1 MRTARIV
8 GVVTETDEIRTFYFR
23 DALCSQASPGQ
34 YVMIWV
40 PGIDEVPMSLSSM
53 EPEGESSV
61 TVQAVGEA
69 TRAIHGLT
77 EGDGIG
83 IRGPF
88 GNGFTIVGS
97 SPLIVGGG
105 TGAASLTALVISML
119 KSGLRPTFVLGARTE
134 RQLPLRSR
142 LERMLGNRLIPA
154 TDDGSYGFKGFASE
168 CARGLLNER
177 RFDAVYTCGPELMM
191 AAIFDEADGRGIHV
205 QASLERYIKC
215 AVGLCGS
222 CAIGPYRVCRDGPVF
237 RSDQLRTVRD
247 EFGRLR
253 MDPSGTMIEVDH

>member
-8 GVVTETDEIRTFYFR
+8 GIATETDEIRTIYFR
-23 DALCSQASPGQ
+23 DVLCSQASPGQ

-40 PGIDEVPMSLSSM
+40 PSIDEVPMSLSSM

-61 TVQAVGEA
+61 TVRAVGEA

-77 EGDGIG
+77 EGDRIG

-105 TGAASLTALVISML
+105 TGAASLSALTSSML
-119 KSGLRPTFVLGARTE
+119 RSGLKPTFVLGARTE
-134 RQLPLRSR
+134 RQLPFRSR
-142 LERMLGNRLIPA
+142 LERMLGDRLIPA

-168 CARGLLNER
+168 CAVGLLNEGR
-177 RFDAVYTCGPELMM
+177 YDAVYTCGPELMM
-191 AAIFDEADGRGIHV
+191 AAIFDEADRRGTHV

-222 CAIGPYRVCRDGPVF
+222 CAIGPYRICRDGPVF
-237 RSDQLRTVRD
+237 SSDQLRAVRD
-247 EFGRLR
+247 EFGKVR
-253 MDPSGTMIEVDH
+253 MDPSGTMIRVDH